1 MVNKVKK
8 VSATLFE
15 FKKPTSVSAEL
26 LRAHKHPV
34 RNFNYSDMNY
44 KLKLSLFQQV
54 HSKAMMWGDTDKEE
68 RRRGG

>member
-1 MVNKVKK
+1 MVNKV
-8 VSATLFE
+8 SATFSE
-15 FKKPTSVSAEL
+15 SKKPTLVSAAL

-54 HSKAMMWGDTDKEE
+54 H
-68 RRRGG
+68 

>member
-54 HSKAMMWGDTDKEE
+54 H
-68 RRRGG
+68 

>member
-1 MVNKVKK
+1 MVKKVKK
-8 VSATLFE
+8 VSATLSE
-15 FKKPTSVSAEL
+15 SKKPTSVSAEL

-44 KLKLSLFQQV
+44 KLKLSLFQKV
-54 HSKAMMWGDTDKEE
+54 HKKAMMWGDTDKEE